1 MTESRNTRETPPEE
15 TVRRFLDALGS
26 GRVLD
31 AIDAFAMDAVIR
43 DARGKEHRGIRAI
56 VEFVNHLRPGPL
68 RAEEIVNEQD
78 TVTAT
83 VRSRA
88 GGREERARHTYTIGG
103 GRVRSLR
110 IETGG
115 RPHPPGASPR

>member
-1 MTESRNTRETPPEE
+1 MTPSKNTLETPPEE
-15 TVRRFLDALGS
+15 TVRRLLDALAS

-31 AIDAFAMDAVIR
+31 ALDTFAMDAVIQ
-43 DARGKEHRGIRAI
+43 DARGEEYRGIREI
-56 VEFVNHLRPGPL
+56 VEFVNRLRPGSM
-68 RAEEIVNEQD
+68 RAEDIVKERD

-88 GGREERARHTYTIGG
+88 GGREERARHTYTLGG

-110 IETGG
+110 IDAAG
-115 RPHPPGASPR
+115 RPRRTSAGPH